1 MFKKLVPVNN
11 EQHKD
16 LKIKSIDGFGYARE
30 FHIASLMVHE
40 FARAASVYPIVFI
53 EDKTKDEFRPVV
65 LLGLNEGENLF
76 VGADGKWQASYV
88 PAIIRR
94 YPFAL
99 AKLND
104 DGQYTV
110 CIDEESE
117 TVSRKEG
124 KPLFDDKGEPTD
136 VIDNVKRY
144 LGELQ
149 QMEAFTQEFCKYL
162 AQQNLFTPLNMR
174 VRQDNQVKNIT
185 GCYVLNEERLN
196 SLSDTAILDVRT
208 RRYLAPIYA
217 HLTSLAQIERLS
229 LLKDGVTGLTR
240 ESADAETPAASEQS
254 EEATVDAENIH

>member
-1 MFKKLVPVNN
+1 MFKKLVPVNK

-16 LKIKSIDGFGYARE
+16 LKIKAIEGFDYAKG

-53 EDKTKDEFRPVV
+53 EDKTQDEFRPVV

-99 AKLND
+99 ARVNEE
-104 DGQYTV
+104 GQYTV
-110 CIDEESE
+110 CVDEESD
-117 TVSRKEG
+117 TVSREDG
-124 KPLFDDKGEPTD
+124 KPLFDDNGEPTE
-136 VIDNVKRY
+136 VVDNVKRY

-149 QMEAFTQEFCKYL
+149 QMEVFTQEFCKHL
-162 AQQNLFTPLNMR
+162 AHQNLFTPLNMR

-185 GCYVLNEERLN
+185 GCYVVNEERLN
-196 SLSDTAILDVRT
+196 NLSDSNVLDLRQ

-229 LLKDGVTGLTR
+229 QLKDGVTGLTP
-240 ESADAETPAASEQS
+240 ESAEQAAPETES
-254 EEATVDAENIH
+254 IH